1 MADFNNPTVTSTYT
15 SFPGYIRDSIN
26 AVAVGFTTSGHS
38 NIPTNAIQ
46 WDTSANRWK
55 KWSGSAWVE
64 LTTTY
69 ALTALSTTG
78 TAGFGGN
85 VTVTGTIDA
94 TGAITGTSFG
104 VDGTTAP
111 ANGLYKPGTN
121 QIALA
126 TNSNPRLY
134 IDSTGNV
141 SIGTTAANDLLN
153 LYGGGI
159 RLQNSST
166 GAGADDGS
174 EIVLSSSDLIINNKE
189 AAKISIKRGNTVA
202 LQVDST
208 GTKLSFGTAT
218 TPANAGETLFH
229 GASSSFSQYRN
240 DTTAAVS
247 SPAST
252 GFKVGGD
259 GVDGVLDNSSKNGKI
274 IFKTT
279 NSSGTNDPRMT
290 IGSDG
295 TLALNSGSG
304 IDFGGIQ
311 TEASGTGITSSQTT
325 LDHYEEGEWTPAYV
339 PSGGGT
345 ITYVAADTKGKY
357 TRIGNICY
365 IHFCIKVN
373 TISSVTGNTLDVS
386 GLPFAAA
393 SVTGSPTLNCRGGAI
408 SIRAEWFSSTYADN
422 NIQGWVN
429 AGATTMNI
437 GKGDA
442 GNGFSFAIEA
452 SAIHGGTIGTMI
464 EMFGSYIVS

>member
-1 MADFNNPTVTSTYT
+1 MADFNNPTVTSNYT
-15 SFPGYIRDSIN
+15 AFPIEIRNSIN

-94 TGAITGTSFG
+94 TGGITGTSFG

-111 ANGLYKPGTN
+111 VNGLYKPGTN

-134 IDSTGNV
+134 IDATGNV
-141 SIGTTAANDLLN
+141 SIGTTAVNDLLN

-159 RLQNSST
+159 RLQNSNT
-166 GAGADDGS
+166 GVAAGDGS
-174 EIVLSSSDLIINNKE
+174 EIVLSSSDLVIKNKE
-189 AAKISIKRGNTVA
+189 TAKISIMRGDTVA

-208 GTKLSFGTAT
+208 GTKLSFGTT
-218 TPANAGETLFH
+218 TSPASAGETLFY

-240 DTTAAVS
+240 DTTIAVS

-259 GVDGVLDNSSKNGKI
+259 GLTGVLDNSSKNGTI

-279 NSSGTNDPRMT
+279 NSSGTNATRMT

-295 TLALNSGSG
+295 TLALNSGTG

-325 LDHYEEGEWTPAYV
+325 LDHYEEGEWTPAYTTD
-339 PSGGGT
+339 SGT
-345 ITYVAADTKGKY
+345 ITYVAADTKGRY
-357 TRIGNICY
+357 TRIGNVCY
-365 IHFCIKVN
+365 IFFSIRVN
-373 TISSVTGNTLDVS
+373 TVSSVSGGTFEVS
-386 GLPFAAA
+386 GLPFAVA
-393 SVTGSPTLNCRGGAI
+393 SVSGSPLLPNRGGA
-408 SIRAEWFSSTYADN
+408 SSVFASWWNSALSGFDIT
-422 NIQGWVN
+422 GWCM
-429 AGATTMNI
+429 AGTTTMRI
-437 GKGDA
+437 GYASA
-442 GNGFSFAIEA
+442 GNGFAAIGFPVSYIHSGVVGSFLQME
-452 SAIHGGTIGTMI
+452 
-464 EMFGSYIVS
+464 GSYIVS